1 MMLLA
6 STERTL
12 HSQEEL
18 IKALNLRIIK
28 LEETIAE
35 YKKYKEATEK
45 GEYKLWY
52 IVKKIKYATIL
63 TLF

>member
-45 GEYKLWY
+45 GEYTQGY
-52 IVKKIKYATIL
+52 IIKNNKIVNIH
-63 TLF
+63 FN

>member
-45 GEYKLWY
+45 GEYNK
-52 IVKKIKYATIL
+52 
-63 TLF
+63 